1 MKNHRLIY
9 TTEKIDKEI
18 SVKTKVQP
26 SSTFPKY
33 VYLHLDRKGG
43 GKVVTVIKGLS
54 IKNDKMLALSKEL
67 KKRCGSGGS
76 VKDNN
81 ILIQGNKRE
90 GIKKILLNKGF
101 HVKLSGG
108 WTIWIIT

>member
-1 MKNHRLIY
+1 MKNSRLIY
-9 TTEKIDKEI
+9 STEKIDRKI
-18 SVKTKVQP
+18 SVKSKVQL
-26 SSTFPKY
+26 SSTSSKY

-67 KKRCGSGGS
+67 KRRCGTGGS
-76 VKDNN
+76 VKENN

-90 GIKKILLNKGF
+90 VIKKILLNKGF
-101 HVKLSGG
+101 LVKLSGG
-108 WTIWIIT
+108 

>member
-1 MKNHRLIY
+1 
-9 TTEKIDKEI
+9 
-18 SVKTKVQP
+18 
-26 SSTFPKY
+26 
-33 VYLHLDRKGG
+33 
-43 GKVVTVIKGLS
+43 
-54 IKNDKMLALSKEL
+54 MLALSKEL